1 MPSERL
7 GMLSIMKTEQRK
19 LVRRL
24 RRSQGLSVRELAAVA
39 GVSKSSVSLW
49 VRDIELTE
57 GQVAALHE
65 RNPAYNGQ
73 RLGAKARVAL
83 GRERRAGHQE
93 EGRGRV
99 RAGDDGFIRAC
110 LLYWAE
116 GAKSRHSLSFSN
128 ADAEMVRLWM
138 SLLRSTFDAPES
150 RIRLTCYLYTDHLE
164 RQRDVEEF
172 WLGLTRLDRANLCR
186 SIVNNYSRS
195 SLRKRTNMLPFGTV
209 KVAVHDTRLIQMVLG
224 GIQEIGGFRRE
235 AWLE

>member
-1 MPSERL
+1 
-7 GMLSIMKTEQRK
+7 
-19 LVRRL
+19 
-24 RRSQGLSVRELAAVA
+24 
-39 GVSKSSVSLW
+39 VSLW

-57 GQVAALHE
+57 AQVAALRE

-73 RLGAKARVAL
+73 LLGAKVRVAL

-99 RAGDDGFIRAC
+99 RAGDEGFIRAC

-128 ADAEMVRLWM
+128 ADSEMVRLWM
-138 SLLRSTFDAPES
+138 SVLRSTLCVPES

-164 RQRDVEEF
+164 RQRHVEDF
-172 WLGLTRLDRANLCR
+172 WLGLTGLDRSSLCR

-195 SLRKRTNMLPFGTV
+195 SQRKRKNMLPYGTV
-209 KVAVHDTRLIQMVLG
+209 KVAVHDTRLIQMILG
-224 GIQEIGGFRRE
+224 GIQEIGGFTRE
-235 AWLE
+235 AWLD